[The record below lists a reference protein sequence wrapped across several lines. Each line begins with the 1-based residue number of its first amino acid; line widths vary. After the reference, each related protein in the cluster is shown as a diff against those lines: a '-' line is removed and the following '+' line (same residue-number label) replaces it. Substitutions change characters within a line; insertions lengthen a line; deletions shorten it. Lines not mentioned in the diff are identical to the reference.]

1 MLKRLALLLAAATA
15 TALLALQPT
24 PAAYADGELECGG
37 IVLQSTGTGDQ
48 STGTGDQ
55 AAGTGDQA
63 DDGGKMKTCDTSW
76 GG

>member
-1 MLKRLALLLAAATA
+1 MSLGGNMLKRLALLLAAATA

-48 STGTGDQ
+48 